1 MSRLSET
8 ITALGPVYLHPYVK
22 SVMAPNGYYIE
33 LPFNLSESE
42 SLTARFYIEF
52 FDSGTDT
59 EQDPF
64 PE

>member
-1 MSRLSET
+1 M
-8 ITALGPVYLHPYVK
+8 YLHPYVK